1 MSVQRIASRYAKS
14 LIELAQD
21 QDKLEPVTDDINNLW
36 ALLENRDLYLLLKSP
51 VINADKKKQIFK
63 TLFEGKFDK
72 LTTAFLNILTTKA
85 RESYIP
91 EIVSSYLEQYKRI
104 KHISTVKVTSA
115 VALDDQILESIKSKL
130 LESHATDNTIEFV
143 TEVDPGLIGGF
154 ILEFEDKIYD
164 TSLSNKL
171 EGLKRQFRENLY
183 ISQVIAK

>member
-72 LTTAFLNILTTKA
+72 LTTAFLNILATKA
-85 RESYIP
+85 RENYIP

-115 VALDDQILESIKSKL
+115 VALDDHILESIKSKL

-143 TEVDPGLIGGF
+143 TEVDPELIGGF